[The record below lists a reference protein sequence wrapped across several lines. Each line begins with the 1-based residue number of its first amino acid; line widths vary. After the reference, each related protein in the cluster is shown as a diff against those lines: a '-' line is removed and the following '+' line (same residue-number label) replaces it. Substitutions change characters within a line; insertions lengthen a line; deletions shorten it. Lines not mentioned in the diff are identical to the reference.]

1 MDLAIEQRGVVIDKD
16 LHHAGPEVDH
26 AFKKRKSM
34 CWKCTHQ
41 VDLPGS
47 SGRTRCKPHV
57 LTMLN
62 AVESIY
68 DTVVPYDI
76 SSSAYEMLC
85 ETGVV
90 KIPKSFT
97 KNTKRLYVH
106 C

>member
-1 MDLAIEQRGVVIDKD
+1 
-16 LHHAGPEVDH
+16 
-26 AFKKRKSM
+26 
-34 CWKCTHQ
+34 
-41 VDLPGS
+41 
-47 SGRTRCKPHV
+47 
-57 LTMLN
+57 MLN
-62 AVESIY
+62 AVEFIY

-76 SSSAYEMLC
+76 SSSAYEMLY